1 MRYLLKIQPCFSPIH
16 RIFVHLKFFEM
27 TRGYIRFSWIT
38 LVLIFLVIL
47 AGSVVRTTGSGM
59 GCPDW
64 PKCFDQVIPPTS
76 EDQLPD
82 NYKETYAGYRQKKI
96 EKFANLIE
104 KLGFDETANDLRT
117 DESLLIEEDF
127 NAARTWTEY
136 GNRLVGFLAGNG
148 VLILFI
154 WTLIRYRSNRKLL
167 FLTFLN
173 LVLMGFEGWFGSIVV
188 ATNLLPWTITL
199 HMFFA
204 LVIVGVHIK
213 IILVAKNMMGKGLT
227 HVNVNPLFKYL
238 YFFSLALTFI
248 QIVLG
253 AQVRQEV
260 DFMVMDGVDRAYW
273 IDSMAGDFLF
283 HRSFSWILL
292 VVNLALLW
300 MNRKS
305 NYGIP
310 VLKYIVGL
318 ILLLF
323 VTGVLFSYAGMPAFI
338 QPMHLLVASIL
349 LGIQFYSL
357 DYFKPKRE
365 SLIR

>member
-1 MRYLLKIQPCFSPIH
+1 MS
-16 RIFVHLKFFEM
+16 
-27 TRGYIRFSWIT
+27 RGYIRFSWIT

-64 PKCFDQVIPPTS
+64 PKCFDQIIPPTS
-76 EDQLPD
+76 ETELPAD
-82 NYKETYAGYRQKKI
+82 YKETYANYRKKKI
-96 EKFANLIE
+96 DKFANLIDN
-104 KLGFDETANDLRT
+104 LGFDETAHELRT

-136 GNRLVGFLAGNG
+136 GNRLVGFLAGNA

-154 WTLIRYRSNRKLL
+154 WTVIRYRSNRKLL

-173 LVLMGFEGWFGSIVV
+173 LVLMGFEGWLGSIVV
-188 ATNLLPWTITL
+188 ATNLVPWTITL

-204 LVIVGVHIK
+204 LIIVGIHIK
-213 IILVAKNMMGKGLT
+213 IIRIAKNRSFELK
-227 HVNVNPLFKYL
+227 VKPSFKYL
-238 YFFSLALTFI
+238 YYFSLGLTFV
-248 QIVLG
+248 QIILG

-260 DFMVMDGVDRAYW
+260 DFLVMDGVDRAQW
-273 IDSMAGDFLF
+273 IDGMQGDFLF
-283 HRSFSWILL
+283 HRSFSWLLL

-300 MNRKS
+300 LDRKAG
-305 NYGIP
+305 YGIP

-318 ILLLF
+318 IVLLF
-323 VTGVLFSYAGMPAFI
+323 ITGVLFSYAGMPAII
-338 QPMHLLVASIL
+338 QPLHLLIASAL

-357 DYFKPKRE
+357 DYFNYKRE

>member
-1 MRYLLKIQPCFSPIH
+1 
-16 RIFVHLKFFEM
+16 M

-38 LVLIFLVIL
+38 LVLIFMVIL

-64 PKCFDQVIPPTS
+64 PKCFDRVIPPTS
-76 EDQLPD
+76 EDQLPED
-82 NYKETYAGYRQKKI
+82 YKETYANYRQKKI

-104 KLGFDETANDLRT
+104 KMGFDETANDLRT

-136 GNRLVGFLAGNG
+136 GNRLVGFLAGNA

-154 WTLIRYRSNRKLL
+154 WTLIRYRSSRKLL

-213 IILVAKNMMGKGLT
+213 IINIARNLAVDRRS
-227 HVNVNPLFKYL
+227 HVSFKPSFKYL
-238 YFFSLALTFI
+238 YYFSLVLTFI
-248 QIVLG
+248 QIILG

-260 DFMVMDGVDRAYW
+260 DFLVKDGVDRAFW
-273 IDSMAGDFLF
+273 IDGMAGDFLF
-283 HRSFSWILL
+283 HRSFSWLLLIVNIILL
-292 VVNLALLW
+292 WLD
-300 MNRKS
+300 RKAH
-305 NYGIP
+305 YGMP
-310 VLKYIVGL
+310 FLKYIVGL

-338 QPMHLLVASIL
+338 QPLHLLIASIL

-357 DYFKPKRE
+357 DYFKRRRE